1 MKCIDE
7 YYASSYH
14 LSVEELNNINV
25 HLASGL
31 VKVDGLKK
39 ESGRARFWCKD
50 GFIIV
55 MCHHQDCCEGVWI
68 EDVDSEENN
77 SDIYTDCEWCK
88 LEEINSDD
96 NPPLDKW
103 DESYTWTFYKITT
116 NKGYDTIRWYGTSN
130 GYYSESVDFELWQYE
145 DYDLVE

>member
-39 ESGRARFWCKD
+39 ESSRVRFWCFVQMLD
-50 GFIIV
+50 
-55 MCHHQDCCEGVWI
+55 
-68 EDVDSEENN
+68 
-77 SDIYTDCEWCK
+77 TDEVLCYNE
-88 LEEINSDD
+88 
-96 NPPLDKW
+96 
-103 DESYTWTFYKITT
+103 TT
-116 NKGYDTIRWYGTSN
+116 IGGR
-130 GYYSESVDFELWQYE
+130 L
-145 DYDLVE
+145 